1 MLYQKATG
9 DYITGR
15 RGFIYDLDRSLYPC
29 TLHRLCFYIVESSKP
44 SFDRVILSVPS
55 PPPPPSTCLT
65 LQQTGRGPWEGMCAP

>member
-1 MLYQKATG
+1 MLYQQATG

-15 RGFIYDLDRSLYPC
+15 RGFIYDLDWSLYPC

-44 SFDRVILSVPS
+44 SFDRVILSVPI
-55 PPPPPSTCLT
+55 PPPPSTCLT